1 MPLLVGVWIFRSSF
15 HMQGIL
21 TNQFY
26 TLLGVLLQ
34 IIPGYNYV
42 ALIRVLVSC
51 IVILLV
57 TRDASS
63 DTQVSLTSLNVGWDS
78 SDILIP
84 THLTTA
90 TDP

>member
-1 MPLLVGVWIFRSSF
+1 
-15 HMQGIL
+15 MQGIL

-26 TLLGVLLQ
+26 TLLRVLLQ

-42 ALIRVLVSC
+42 ALIGVLVSC
-51 IVILLV
+51 IVVLLV

-63 DTQVSLTSLNVGWDS
+63 YTQVSLTSLNVWWNS

-84 THLTTA
+84 THLAAT

>member
-1 MPLLVGVWIFRSSF
+1 
-15 HMQGIL
+15 MQGIL

-42 ALIRVLVSC
+42 ALIGVLVSC
-51 IVILLV
+51 IIILLV
-57 TRDASS
+57 ARDASS
-63 DTQVSLTSLNVGWDS
+63 YTQVCLTSLNVWWNS
-78 SDILIP
+78 SAILIP
-84 THLTTA
+84 THLAAT